1 MKSAA
6 TAGWLQLVKGSGA
19 PTRDAE
25 RSGLEQHLC
34 ELAAIVEQCADL
46 VCVTDR
52 DGLIEYV
59 NPAFERATGYGR
71 DDVLRATPGML
82 KSGAHDELFFAAL
95 WRTLL
100 AGQPFSA
107 RFENR
112 RKDGERFI
120 EDKTITPLRDAR
132 GVITHFVSTGRDVT
146 AQVRADERL
155 ERAQRALAMVGECH
169 RAVLEAADLGDLIAH
184 LCCVMVE
191 LGGYR
196 AACIGLA
203 GHDAA
208 RSVRAQGSAGI
219 EAAELAALCTGW
231 GDDAPGPVGTAIR
244 TGWTTV
250 SASPRAEG
258 AGGPHGVIAVPLPGA
273 EGVLGAL
280 ALACGEAEA
289 PAEEELGLLEELAG
303 QIGFAFE
310 ALRARGLRQRAQ
322 ALLEGAA
329 RVG

>member
-1 MKSAA
+1 MVSAV
-6 TAGWLQLVKGSGA
+6 TAEWLQAVKLSGA
-19 PTRDAE
+19 PPRDSE
-25 RSGLEQHLC
+25 RTGLEQHLC

-52 DGLIEYV
+52 DGMIEYV
-59 NPAFERATGYGR
+59 NPAFERATGYVR
-71 DDVLRATPGML
+71 EELLCATPSLL

-112 RKDGERFI
+112 RKDGERLF
-120 EDKTITPLRDAR
+120 EDKTITPIRDAR

-169 RAVLEAADLGDLIAH
+169 RAVLEAADLGDLFAH

-203 GHDAA
+203 RHDAA
-208 RSVRAQGSAGI
+208 KTVRAEGGAGT
-219 EAAELAALCTGW
+219 EARALAGLCTGW

-244 TGWTTV
+244 TGCTTV
-250 SASPRAEG
+250 SGSVLAEG
-258 AGGPHGVIAVPLPGA
+258 ACGPQGVIAVPLPGA
-273 EGVLGAL
+273 EGILGAL
-280 ALACGEAEA
+280 ALACGEVEA
-289 PAEEELGLLEELAG
+289 PSEEEIGLLEELAG

-310 ALRARGLRQRAQ
+310 ALRQRAQ
-322 ALLEGAA
+322 ALLEAA
-329 RVG
+329 PRVG

>member
-1 MKSAA
+1 MQAA
-6 TAGWLQLVKGSGA
+6 VSQGWLQQVKLSGA
-19 PTRDAE
+19 ALRDAE
-25 RSGLEQHLC
+25 RSGLEQHMC

-59 NPAFERATGYGR
+59 NPAFERATGYAR
-71 DDVLRATPGML
+71 EELLCATPSLL

-100 AGQPFSA
+100 AGQVFSA

-112 RKDGERFI
+112 RKDGERLFV
-120 EDKTITPLRDAR
+120 DKTITPIRDAR

-169 RAVLEAADLGDLIAH
+169 RAVLEAADLAALFAH
-184 LCCVMVE
+184 ACCVMVE

-196 AACIGLA
+196 AAWVGLA
-203 GHDAA
+203 EHDAA
-208 RSVRAQGSAGI
+208 KTVRAEGCSGL
-219 EAAELAALCTGW
+219 EAVELAALCGGW
-231 GDDAPGPVGTAIR
+231 GDDAPGPLATAIR
-244 TGWTTV
+244 TGCTTV
-250 SASPRAEG
+250 S
-258 AGGPHGVIAVPLPGA
+258 GGLRGQEARGMRGVIAVPLSGA

-280 ALACGEAEA
+280 ALACSESES
-289 PAEEELGLLEELAG
+289 PSEEEIGLLEELAG

-310 ALRARGLRQRAQ
+310 ALRGRGLRRRAL
-322 ALLEGAA
+322 ALLEAA
-329 RVG
+329 PRVG